1 MDNFWSQKQA
11 FCSFGR
17 SFRIGVSSYRVHPIV
32 WERVLAGGEFLA
44 ASRYVFGVEDAG
56 GGGWYGLLEKAA
68 VQHLHGSIDGWSKHI
83 VDFGH
88 WGRLKAYFLEFPFSL
103 PFSFMTR
110 LTGGEMGESGG
121 EGSDFSEQAGTSGE
135 EKR

>member
-17 SFRIGVSSYRVHPIV
+17 SFRIGVSSYRVHPVV

-56 GGGWYGLLEKAA
+56 SRGGDGLLEEAA
-68 VQHLHGSIDGWSKHI
+68 IQHLHGAVHGRREHVVGRFCRRHWI
-83 VDFGH
+83 VRVERVSRALAWFCR
-88 WGRLKAYFLEFPFSL
+88 GRELLLFLVRNDALRRQS
-103 PFSFMTR
+103 
-110 LTGGEMGESGG
+110 
-121 EGSDFSEQAGTSGE
+121 
-135 EKR
+135 